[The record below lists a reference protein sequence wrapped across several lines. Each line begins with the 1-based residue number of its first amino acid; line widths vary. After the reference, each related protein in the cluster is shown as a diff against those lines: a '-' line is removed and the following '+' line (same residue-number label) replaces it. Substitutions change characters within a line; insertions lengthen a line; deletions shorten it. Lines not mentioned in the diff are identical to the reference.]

1 MSDMHPAI
9 ANFFDQLSTQM
20 QEGLARVQPDGTTI
34 SWTAANPKSGG
45 DLVWWSCGVSVDAAA
60 FVFVGASEES
70 WNALGRAYEAASEE
84 AFVSDFGGMA
94 RSIQLAAQERFGA
107 EITCEAGDGP
117 IEEPAGGETGNLNER
132 AAADF
137 EISFRDGAVTVTVM
151 LSPELV
157 EALGGPA
164 AAITEPGIP
173 FYEKAGN
180 PVARLLHIEV
190 PVSISLGRAEMRM
203 KDVLALNSG
212 SIVELEQ
219 ELGDRVEVRVN
230 NCVIARGEMVA
241 VDGNYGVR
249 ILEMVSSPLGGGKRG

>member
-20 QEGLARVQPDGTTI
+20 REGLAGVRPDGTTI
-34 SWTAANPKSGG
+34 SWTAASPKSRA
-45 DLVWWSCGVSVDAAA
+45 DLVWQSCEVSVTSAAL
-60 FVFVGASEES
+60 VFVGASEES
-70 WNALGRAYEAASEE
+70 WHSLGRAYEAASEE
-84 AFVSDFGGMA
+84 AFASDFGGIA

-107 EITCEAGDGP
+107 EITCEPGEGP
-117 IEEPAGGETGNLNER
+117 SGEPTGER

-137 EISFRDGAVTVTVM
+137 EISFRDGALTVTVI

-164 AAITEPGIP
+164 VAAAITEPGIP
-173 FYEKAGN
+173 FYEEAGN

-190 PVSISLGRAEMRM
+190 PVSISLGRAQMRM

-249 ILEMVSSPLGGGKRG
+249 ILEMVSSPLAGSKRG